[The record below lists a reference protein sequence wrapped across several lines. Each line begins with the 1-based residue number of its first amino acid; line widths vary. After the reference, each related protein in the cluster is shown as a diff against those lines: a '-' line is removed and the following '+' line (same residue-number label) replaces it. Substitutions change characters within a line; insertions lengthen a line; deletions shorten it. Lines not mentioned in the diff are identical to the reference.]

1 MRIALFTD
9 SYLPTIDGVVTS
21 VLTTRRQLEA
31 DGHEVVVFA
40 PEDPRRRGF
49 RETGTIYVRAKE
61 FRHYPGYRLAM
72 FPGREVDLIKDM
84 GIDVIHIHGV
94 GFVGIKGLWASWQA
108 KIPRVSTFHT
118 MIHDTLPFYSPF
130 GLNLH
135 LLERGLRFYLRV
147 FLRKTQGVVVPSRAV
162 LQEILALSPKA
173 QITDVIPTGVDADR
187 FRPDLSGQSIR
198 TKWGLNGHDVIL
210 HVGRVAPEKN
220 LTTLIHALPKVLE
233 ANPDTKLMI
242 VGTGPYLEKYYE
254 LAKHLGLAGDVIF
267 TGFVP
272 DADLPKYYAAADAFA
287 IASKF
292 ETQGLVVLEALAS
305 GRPVAGANY
314 RAIPEFVQDGF
325 NGALFEPNDVRGC
338 TAAILRCLRD
348 RDGMR
353 EAARESALPYSVER
367 CTRRLEQVYER
378 LVAA

>member
-21 VLTTRRQLEA
+21 VLSTRRQLEA
-31 DGHEVVVFA
+31 NGHEVVVFA
-40 PEDPRRRGF
+40 PEDPRRRGR
-49 RETGTIYVRAKE
+49 REAGTIYVRAKE

-94 GFVGIKGLWASWQA
+94 GFVGIKGLWAAWQA
-108 KIPRVSTFHT
+108 KVPGVSTFHT
-118 MIHDTLPFYSPF
+118 MIHDTVPFYSPF

-135 LLERGLRFYLRV
+135 MLERGLRFYLKI
-147 FLRKTQGVVVPSRAV
+147 FLRKTQGVVVPSRAI
-162 LQEILALSPKA
+162 LDEIMALSPRAKIA
-173 QITDVIPTGVDADR
+173 DVIPTGVDPER
-187 FRPDLSGQSIR
+187 FRPGVSGQGIR
-198 TKWGLNGHDVIL
+198 AKWGLNGHDVIL
-210 HVGRVAPEKN
+210 HVGRVAQEKN
-220 LTTLIHALPKVLE
+220 LTTLIHAFPKVLE
-233 ANPDTKLMI
+233 ANPETKLLI
-242 VGTGPYLEKYYE
+242 VGTGPYMEKYYDMVQHM
-254 LAKHLGLAGDVIF
+254 HLSGDVLF

-314 RAIPEFVQDGF
+314 RAIPEFVRDGV
-325 NGALFEPNDVRGC
+325 NGALFEPSDVKGC
-338 TAAILRCLRD
+338 AAAMLRCLRD

-353 EAARESALPYSVER
+353 DAARETALRYSVER
-367 CTRRLEQVYER
+367 CTRRLERVYER